1 MNDSTDG
8 TKTSRRTYLRAA
20 SAVGLSGVTGLAGC
34 LGSGDGATGTLS
46 TAVKDAPGDI
56 SDFESCVV
64 TIEGFWLKEATN
76 GDSDD
81 DQQTTDEAG
90 GDDTQT
96 TAGDSD
102 DTRTTDEAEG
112 DDTQTT
118 EEDGVTEQN
127 EEDVD
132 QSDDREYHEYDEP
145 QEADLVQLQD
155 GDTQLVDDREIE
167 VGSYAYL
174 QLDVSGVDGTLA
186 DGGDADVGTPG
197 SAPLQFKHE
206 FEVREDQRTTFT
218 ADFTPVQ
225 RGQTGKYLLQPV
237 ATGTEVS
244 YEAATTTE

>member
-1 MNDSTDG
+1 MCPVYPWSAPGHERMNDSTDG

-20 SAVGLSGVTGLAGC
+20 GGVGLAGVTGLAGC
-34 LGSGDGATGTLS
+34 LGGGDGATGTLS
-46 TAVKDAPGDI
+46 TAVTDAPGDI

-64 TIEGFWLKEATN
+64 TIEGFWLKDATD

-81 DQQTTDEAG
+81 DTETTDG
-90 GDDTQT
+90 DSDDDTQT
-96 TAGDSD
+96 TD
-102 DTRTTDEAEG
+102 
-112 DDTQTT
+112 
-118 EEDGVTEQN
+118 EDGVTEQD

-155 GDTQLVDDREIE
+155 GETQLVDDREID

-174 QLDVSGVDGTLA
+174 QLDVSGVDGTLS

-237 ATGTEVS
+237 ATGTDVS
-244 YEAATTTE
+244 YEETTTSE